1 MKKFFETVGYNAKM
15 LLWAIKLHFY
25 RWNQYRG
32 NVITWV
38 LTIWLTIAVQIFFI
52 YTIFKINNEELFG
65 YSGNELM
72 IFLGMALFAAGL
84 AQSIIHGIILHL
96 SRCVWT
102 GQFDFWLV
110 QKPNLIIR
118 VMLEDL
124 GIIWFLPH
132 LIIGPLILFFSLPL
146 GKIFY
151 ALVLSSI
158 SAFIEIGMTIII
170 SIPSLKWGKWDPNEG
185 LWEYFETAR
194 SAPILKIKNPLLL
207 FISFGVLQYSLAIAT
222 FNGDLSFFLLCLISL
237 IINSLALFLFKI
249 LEYSY
254 SSASS

>member
-1 MKKFFETVGYNAKM
+1 MFS
-15 LLWAIKLHFY
+15 WALKLHFY

-38 LTIWLTIAVQIFFI
+38 LTIWLTIAVQVFFI
-52 YTIFKINNEELFG
+52 YTIFKISDEQLFG
-65 YSGNELM
+65 YAGNELL
-72 IFLGMALFAAGL
+72 IFLGMALFSAGL
-84 AQSIIHGIILHL
+84 AQSLIHGIILHL

-118 VMLEDL
+118 IMLEDL
-124 GIIWFLPH
+124 GLIWFLPH
-132 LIIGPLILFFSLPL
+132 LIVGPIILFFILPVHSFL
-146 GKIFY
+146 Y
-151 ALVLSSI
+151 ALFLSII
-158 SAFIEIGMTIII
+158 SAFIEIGMTIMI

-222 FNGDLSFFLLCLISL
+222 FTGDIGIYVILLAALVVSL
-237 IINSLALFLFKI
+237 LAIILLKTLK
-249 LEYSY
+249 YSY